1 MANVVAN
8 LAFCGL
14 LWPRPAGALVRALA
28 TSKLASRRRHRDNVP
43 MPTVLVTA
51 GPTREHLDEVRFLS
65 NGSTGAMGYA
75 IAAAARAAGCE
86 VVLVSGP
93 THLAAPA
100 GVEVVRVVG
109 ALEMLTAGEAAF
121 DRCDVLLAVAAV
133 ADHRPKHRVSGKP
146 SKTAAYTLELVANPD
161 IVATLAARKGR
172 RVVGGFA
179 LDAAD
184 EPMAVQRQRALAK
197 LQRKQLDFIALN
209 DATALGAAT
218 SAVTVLE
225 PGGTAHELPAQ
236 DKAVT
241 ARWLVEFALAKWRGG
256 GR

>member
-1 MANVVAN
+1 
-8 LAFCGL
+8 
-14 LWPRPAGALVRALA
+14 
-28 TSKLASRRRHRDNVP
+28 

-93 THLAAPA
+93 TQLEAPA
-100 GVEVVRVVG
+100 GVAVVRVVG
-109 ALEMLTAGEAAF
+109 ALEMLAACEVAF

-133 ADHRPKHRVSGKP
+133 ADHRPKHRAAGKP
-146 SKTAAYTLELVANPD
+146 TKAAAYTLELVANPD
-161 IVATLAARKGR
+161 IVATLAQRKGH

-179 LDAAD
+179 LDAAG
-184 EPMAVQRQRALAK
+184 ASVAAQRERALAK

-209 DATALGAAT
+209 DATALGATT

-225 PGGTAHELPAQ
+225 PGGGVYALPAQ
-236 DKAVT
+236 DKAT
-241 ARWLVEFALAKWRGG
+241 TGRWLVEFALAKLRE
-256 GR
+256 GRR